1 MMLAN
6 RVRRVSRMPF
16 SLAKCPILL
25 RAQPTS
31 SIRQSFGKG
40 GAVSLPSW
48 ARGEGQ
54 AIGRHTFYSP
64 YESGGLEMARSIAA
78 LGDPLFSCAR
88 PEEAVKLYGALLD

>member
-1 MMLAN
+1 MMLAI

-40 GAVSLPSW
+40 GAVPCHHGRAVRDRLSVGTPS
-48 ARGEGQ
+48 
-54 AIGRHTFYSP
+54 T
-64 YESGGLEMARSIAA
+64 GGLEMARSIAA

-88 PEEAVKLYGALLD
+88 PEEAVKLYGASLD